1 VKAAAAAAHLRERQ
15 RLVVVVVVLK
25 SAAAAAAS
33 SATAATGL
41 VNATTFSACFSLRGG
56 GCVCV
61 CGQTTPL
68 NLSACGRPATKVLWL
83 SRQSHTD
90 TLCMPLLLLYA
101 AVVVGMRRYCWLAG
115 CRRRQH
121 PAVAKLRQ
129 QQLLQL

>member
-1 VKAAAAAAHLRERQ
+1 LSRTASRDRPTIVKAVEAAAAAAHLRERQ

-61 CGQTTPL
+61 WTNNAL
-68 NLSACGRPATKVLWL
+68 ESFSLWPP
-83 SRQSHTD
+83 SNQG
-90 TLCMPLLLLYA
+90 
-101 AVVVGMRRYCWLAG
+101 AVVV
-115 CRRRQH
+115 
-121 PAVAKLRQ
+121 
-129 QQLLQL
+129 